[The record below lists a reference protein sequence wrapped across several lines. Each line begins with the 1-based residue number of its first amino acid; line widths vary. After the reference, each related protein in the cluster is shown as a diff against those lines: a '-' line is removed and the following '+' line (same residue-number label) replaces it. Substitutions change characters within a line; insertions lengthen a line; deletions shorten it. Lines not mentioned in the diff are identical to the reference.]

1 MNAPLVLSPES
12 LAAIDREVAKFPPG
26 KQRSAVIAALRIAQQ
41 EKRWV
46 SNSTMDFIA
55 YYLGIPSIA
64 VYEVAT
70 FYEMFDLEPPGK
82 CKITLCTNLPCV
94 LSGANEAAAHL
105 RRKFNIGFGET
116 SADGKVTLKQGECFG
131 ACGDAPVMLIDNHR
145 MCSFMTPEKI
155 DRFLEEIE

>member
-26 KQRSAVIAALRIAQQ
+26 KQRSAVIASLRIAQQ

-46 SNSTMDFIA
+46 SNSTMDFVA
-55 YYLGIPSIA
+55 HYLGIPSIA

-82 CKITLCTNLPCV
+82 C
-94 LSGANEAAAHL
+94 
-105 RRKFNIGFGET
+105 
-116 SADGKVTLKQGECFG
+116 
-131 ACGDAPVMLIDNHR
+131 
-145 MCSFMTPEKI
+145 
-155 DRFLEEIE
+155 